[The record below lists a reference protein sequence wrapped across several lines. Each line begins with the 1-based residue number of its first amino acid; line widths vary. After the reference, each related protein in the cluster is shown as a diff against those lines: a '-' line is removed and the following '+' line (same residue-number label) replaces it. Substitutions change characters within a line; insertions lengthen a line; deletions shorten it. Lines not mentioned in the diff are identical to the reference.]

1 MRVFPRFAP
10 ILALAA
16 ALAAA
21 SALTGCAT
29 SRETGWQ
36 DRQTSVSMTD
46 AEVKRA
52 QAEAD
57 AGWAKR
63 DDRSSLLA
71 ALQTLEKLAGA
82 RPQDTANLTRL
93 ARGFYLLADGH
104 TTEVQEK
111 KRLWEVGAS
120 WGERAL
126 AVNPAFR
133 KLVVDE
139 KKPVEDALGAVT
151 KDQVAAL
158 YWSAVNLGKW
168 AKHSSLGTQLKYKG
182 RIRKMIERVGE
193 LEPDFFHGAVPRY
206 WGTFYAVAPGIA
218 GGDMNKAW
226 EKYQESVAKAPQY
239 LETRV
244 LIAENYAVK
253 KEDRKLFRSEL
264 EAVLK
269 ADPKVAELAP
279 ENTIA
284 KRKAKDMLARIEEM
298 F

>member
-1 MRVFPRFAP
+1 MRVFVNFSNFSAV
-10 ILALAA
+10 AA
-16 ALAAA
+16 ALIA
-21 SALTGCAT
+21 SLAFSGCAT
-29 SRETGWQ
+29 SRSTGWQ
-36 DRQTSVSMTD
+36 DRQATVSMTD
-46 AEVKRA
+46 AELKRA
-52 QAEAD
+52 QADAD
-57 AGWAKR
+57 AGWGKR
-63 DDRSSLLA
+63 DDRAALLA
-71 ALQTLEKLAGA
+71 ALQAMEKMAGA
-82 RPQDTANLTRL
+82 RPEDAANLTRL

-104 TTEVQEK
+104 TTDVQEK

-120 WGERAL
+120 WGERAM

-139 KKPVEDALGAVT
+139 KKPLEDALGAVT
-151 KDQVAAL
+151 KEQVAAL

-193 LEPDFFHGAVPRY
+193 LEPEFFFGAVPRY

-279 ENTIA
+279 ENAIA
-284 KRKAKDMLARIEEM
+284 KRKAKDMLARIEEL